1 MAEQGSNRDFPVS
14 WEEMH
19 RNSKALAW
27 RLIDKGAWKG
37 IIAITRG
44 GLVPACIIARELDIK
59 LVETLGI
66 SSYDHQNQRK
76 ANILKRADMAGDGD
90 GWLVIDD
97 LVDTGNTFRIARE
110 MMPKAHYACLYAKP
124 AGVDTCDTY
133 VMEVSQ
139 DTWIHFPWDLE
150 SQYAAPIATKTP
162 KKA

>member
-1 MAEQGSNRDFPVS
+1 MTEPASNRDFPVS

-27 RLIDKGAWKG
+27 RLVDKGPWKG

-44 GLVPACIIARELDIK
+44 GLVPACVVARELDVK

-66 SSYDHQNQRK
+66 SSYDHKDQRQANVLKK
-76 ANILKRADMAGDGD
+76 ADLAGDGA

-97 LVDTGNTFRIARE
+97 LVDTGNTFRVARE

-124 AGVDTCDTY
+124 AGVETCDTY

-150 SQYAAPIATKTP
+150 AQYSAPLVTRTT